1 MLFHFLSHIYTLPAV
16 LFQSALVVDVYCLY
30 FVLNI
35 QDFCSNPIGNY
46 TVVSELLKCGYRSLE
61 AKNQEGQTAV
71 HLASRMGKDDILK
84 KLIESGA
91 NINCRDTA
99 GYTPLHVRSLLII
112 RQATR
117 HYTYVVYWSY
127 VRLHAITHTQ
137 FTDHTSGYTSLH
149 VRSLLIICQA
159 TEMKSVYSVVRTGS
173 LNKAVCASSL
183 KG

>member
-1 MLFHFLSHIYTLPAV
+1 MTILEFWLFHIIFFFFNFLFCLKIRWRWGAKCQAWCAFCLAPMVFHFFSHIYILPAV
-16 LFQSALVVDVYCLY
+16 YFQSALVVELYCLY

-35 QDFCSNPIGNY
+35 QNFCSNPIGNY

-99 GYTPLHVRSLLII
+99 GYTPLHVRSTL
-112 RQATR
+112 TVCWE
-117 HYTYVVYWSY
+117 YFGVN
-127 VRLHAITHTQ
+127 
-137 FTDHTSGYTSLH
+137 
-149 VRSLLIICQA
+149 RSA
-159 TEMKSVYSVVRTGS
+159 SHSV
-173 LNKAVCASSL
+173 C
-183 KG
+183 

>member
-1 MLFHFLSHIYTLPAV
+1 MPGLVCFLPGIHSVPFPFTHLHAALV
-16 LFQSALVVDVYCLY
+16 HFQSALVVDLYCLY

-99 GYTPLHVRSLLII
+99 GYTPLHVGSLLTVCQEYFGINC
-112 RQATR
+112 
-117 HYTYVVYWSY
+117 SSS
-127 VRLHAITHTQ
+127 Q
-137 FTDHTSGYTSLH
+137 FG
-149 VRSLLIICQA
+149 C
-159 TEMKSVYSVVRTGS
+159 
-173 LNKAVCASSL
+173 
-183 KG
+183 

>member
-1 MLFHFLSHIYTLPAV
+1 MLFHFLSHTYTLPAV
-16 LFQSALVVDVYCLY
+16 RFQSALVMDLYCLY

-99 GYTPLHVRSLLII
+99 GYTPLHVGSLLIVC
-112 RQATR
+112 QE
-117 HYTYVVYWSY
+117 Y
-127 VRLHAITHTQ
+127 
-137 FTDHTSGYTSLH
+137 FG
-149 VRSLLIICQA
+149 IIC
-159 TEMKSVYSVVRTGS
+159 
-173 LNKAVCASSL
+173 SSSQF
-183 KG
+183 GC

>member
-1 MLFHFLSHIYTLPAV
+1 MNISKFCFLCVISLIFYFVCKSIGDGAKCQTWCAFCLARILFHFLLHIYTLPV
-16 LFQSALVVDVYCLY
+16 VPFQSALVVDLYCLY

-35 QDFCSNPIGNY
+35 QDLCSNPIGNY

-99 GYTPLHVRSLLII
+99 GYTPLHVGSLLIVC
-112 RQATR
+112 QEYFDLNCSTN
-117 HYTYVVYWSY
+117 
-127 VRLHAITHTQ
+127 Q
-137 FTDHTSGYTSLH
+137 F
-149 VRSLLIICQA
+149 VANICD
-159 TEMKSVYSVVRTGS
+159 R
-173 LNKAVCASSL
+173 
-183 KG
+183 